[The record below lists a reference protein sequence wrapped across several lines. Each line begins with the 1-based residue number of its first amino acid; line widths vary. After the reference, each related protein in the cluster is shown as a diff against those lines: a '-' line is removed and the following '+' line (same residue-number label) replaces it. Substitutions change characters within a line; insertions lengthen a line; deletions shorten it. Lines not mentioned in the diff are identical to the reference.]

1 MGGGSQ
7 IKICI
12 SPPPP
17 RSLKQSQ
24 LTPIHVKCKQAG
36 RFMQKYDRARGELL
50 LYTDQPRMMNGC
62 ASVSNCISILCC
74 IANKEDASR
83 ERAFLPRLSG
93 CLCFCAGHVRK
104 RLVGEK
110 YTCIDKLYTIL
121 MLVILGELFFMRTL
135 SIICGPLFA
144 SILKIWSQIANVF

>member
-12 SPPPP
+12 SPPPRPP

-36 RFMQKYDRARGELL
+36 HFMQKYDRARGELL
-50 LYTDQPRMMNGC
+50 LYTDQPRMMNGG

-74 IANKEDASR
+74 ITNKEDA
-83 ERAFLPRLSG
+83 
-93 CLCFCAGHVRK
+93 
-104 RLVGEK
+104 EK
-110 YTCIDKLYTIL
+110 
-121 MLVILGELFFMRTL
+121 ELFSGAVIEAVRLFMFLRRQRPQTI
-135 SIICGPLFA
+135 SWREI
-144 SILKIWSQIANVF
+144 

>member
-50 LYTDQPRMMNGC
+50 LYTDQPRMMNGS

-74 IANKEDASR
+74 ITNKEDAEKELFQRLKS
-83 ERAFLPRLSG
+83 RLSG
-93 CLCFCAGHVRK
+93 CLCFCAGNVRK

-110 YTCIDKLYTIL
+110 YKHTLINYTIL
-121 MLVILGELFFMRTL
+121 MLVILGEGFL
-135 SIICGPLFA
+135 
-144 SILKIWSQIANVF
+144 